1 MPPYLLDGMM
11 GIFGK
16 CLPIHQ
22 PCHKIKD
29 VIKLIKKNN
38 FSHIFFVK
46 YHKTHPN
53 PTHKSL

>member
-29 VIKLIKKNN
+29 VIKLIKK
-38 FSHIFFVK
+38 K
-46 YHKTHPN
+46 
-53 PTHKSL
+53 